1 MAGVELNY
9 TIDDREVQQ
18 ALHRLGHFKMRAMF
32 DEIGGYLDSETQRR
46 FDASEDWQGNALI
59 ESDRAR
65 DEGGKT
71 LIDFGHL
78 RDSYTYQ
85 VFLAGDGLEW
95 GSDMVY
101 AAIHH
106 FGGETGRNHAT
117 ELDARPIIGI
127 NADDE
132 EEIDAIV
139 KDFIQREL
147 HS

>member
-1 MAGVELNY
+1 MSGIQLTH

-18 ALHRLGHFKMRAMF
+18 ALHRLGHFKAREMF

-46 FDASEDWQGNALI
+46 FDASEDWQGYPLLTKR
-59 ESDRAR
+59 SFL
-65 DEGGKT
+65 EGGKP
-71 LIDFGHL
+71 LIDKGHL

-85 VFLAGDGLEW
+85 VFLSGDGLEW

-106 FGGETGRNHAT
+106 FGGQTGRGHKT
-117 ELDARPIIGI
+117 EIQPNPILGI

-132 EEIDAIV
+132 DDVSAIV